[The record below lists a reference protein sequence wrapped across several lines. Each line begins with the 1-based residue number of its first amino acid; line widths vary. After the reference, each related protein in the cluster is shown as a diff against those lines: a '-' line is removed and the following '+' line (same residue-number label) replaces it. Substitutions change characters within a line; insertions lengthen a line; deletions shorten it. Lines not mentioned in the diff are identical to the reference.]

1 MFGTLTDVLTRSAAR
16 HGDKTALVFGERRF
30 SYRELDGMTSRVATA
45 LAARGIGAGDRVT
58 LYSPNCWEWA
68 VAFYAIGKLGAVAN
82 PINVMLTPEEVAFVV
97 EDCGAKA
104 VIASA
109 EKGEVL
115 LDIQRKTGLGEVI
128 LFGDRAPAGA
138 RAFAD
143 MLREG
148 REAFTPARVADS
160 DLALICYTSGTTGH
174 PKGAM
179 LSHRNYMGSMAM
191 TALAHGRG
199 AGDTCVTALPCA
211 HVYGSVVMTASLRY
225 GGTFVMIPRFTE
237 PDVLQAI
244 HTHRATIYDGVP
256 TSFMML
262 LAHAD
267 VEKYDLSSL
276 VRCSVGGQVMPV
288 AKSQEWEARVGSP
301 LLELWGMTELG
312 GPGTCNVWYGD
323 NRHGTVGMC
332 LPYNECRIVD
342 QGDAGRVLPGG
353 EVGEL
358 MFRGAFV
365 MRGYFGN
372 ESATRDTIEPD
383 GWLHTGDLAK
393 LDGEGYVTIVD
404 RKKDLILTGG
414 YNIYPAEIERVLS
427 EHPAVAMSGVGAV
440 PDELRGELARAY
452 VVLKPGAAAT
462 EDEIVQ
468 FCRQKLAA
476 YKVPRS
482 VKFVADLPKTSTGK
496 IMRRQLRALDA

>member
-1 MFGTLTDVLTRSAAR
+1 MFGTLTDVLARSAPR
-16 HGDKTALVFGERRF
+16 FGDKTALIFGDRRL
-30 SYRELDGMTSRVATA
+30 SYRELDRMTNRVANA

-82 PINVMLTPEEVAFVV
+82 PVNVMLTPEEVTFVV
-97 EDCGAKA
+97 QDCGAKA

-115 LDIQRKTGLGEVI
+115 LDIQRKTGLSEVI
-128 LFGDRAPAGA
+128 LFGETAPAGA

-143 MLREG
+143 MLRGG
-148 REAFTPARVADS
+148 RDSFSPPAVADT

-179 LSHRNYMGSMAM
+179 LTHRNYMGSMAM
-191 TALAHGRG
+191 TALAHRRG
-199 AGDTCVTALPCA
+199 PEDVCATALPCA
-211 HVYGSVVMTASLRY
+211 HVYGGVVMTASIRY
-225 GGTFVMIPRFTE
+225 GGTFVLLPRFTE
-237 PDVLQAI
+237 PDVLRAIQA
-244 HTHRATIYDGVP
+244 HRVTIYDGVP

-262 LAHAD
+262 LGHPDFAKH
-267 VEKYDLSSL
+267 DLSSL
-276 VRCSVGGQVMPV
+276 ARCSVGGQVMPV

-301 LLELWGMTELG
+301 LLELWGMTELA
-312 GPGTCNVWYGD
+312 GPGTCNLWYGD
-323 NRHGTVGMC
+323 NRHGTVGVC

-342 QGDAGRVLPGG
+342 QGDPARVLPAG

-358 MFRGAFV
+358 MYRGAFV
-365 MRGYFGN
+365 MQGYFGN
-372 ESATRDTIEPD
+372 EAATRETIEPD

-393 LDGEGYVTIVD
+393 LDAEGHVAIVD
-404 RKKDLILTGG
+404 RKKDMILTGG

-452 VVLKPGAAAT
+452 VVLKPGATAT
-462 EDEIVQ
+462 EADVLQ

-482 VKFVADLPKTSTGK
+482 VKFVPDLPKTSTGK
-496 IMRRQLRALDA
+496 IMRRELRTLDA

>member
-1 MFGTLTDVLTRSAAR
+1 MFGTLTDVLARSAPR
-16 HGDKTALVFGERRF
+16 FGDKTALIFGDRRLT
-30 SYRELDGMTSRVATA
+30 YRELDRMTNRVANA

-82 PINVMLTPEEVAFVV
+82 PVNVMLTPEEVTFVV
-97 EDCGAKA
+97 QDCGAKA

-115 LDIQRKTGLGEVI
+115 LDIQRKTGLSEVI
-128 LFGDRAPAGA
+128 LFGDQAPAGA

-143 MLREG
+143 MLRGG
-148 REAFTPARVADS
+148 RDAFTPPAVADT

-179 LSHRNYMGSMAM
+179 LTHRNYMGSMAM
-191 TALAHGRG
+191 TALAHRRG
-199 AGDTCVTALPCA
+199 PEDVCATALPCA
-211 HVYGSVVMTASLRY
+211 HVYGSIVMTASMLY
-225 GGTFVMIPRFTE
+225 GGTFVLLPRFTE
-237 PDVLQAI
+237 TDVLRAI
-244 HTHRATIYDGVP
+244 QTHRATIYDGVP

-262 LAHAD
+262 LGHPDFAKH
-267 VEKYDLSSL
+267 DLSSL
-276 VRCSVGGQVMPV
+276 ARCSVGGQVMPV

-301 LLELWGMTELG
+301 LLELWGMTELA
-312 GPGTCNVWYGD
+312 GPGTCNLWYGD
-323 NRHGTVGMC
+323 NRHGTVGVC

-342 QGDAGRVLPGG
+342 QGDPARVLPAG

-358 MFRGAFV
+358 MYRGAFV

-372 ESATRDTIEPD
+372 ERATRETIEPD

-393 LDGEGYVTIVD
+393 MDAEGHVAIVD
-404 RKKDLILTGG
+404 RKKDMILTGG

-452 VVLKPGAAAT
+452 VVLKPGATAT
-462 EDEIVQ
+462 EADVLQ

-482 VKFVADLPKTSTGK
+482 VKFVPDLPKTSTGK
-496 IMRRQLRALDA
+496 IMRRELRALDA